1 MNGNREN
8 GSGVGAQ
15 LVAKAASRAK
25 ESARELEL
33 RLKELRAAEDALER
47 SATALDEAISAYA
60 HARTTARRFFAEAD
74 LQEAGA
80 TRPPRSRRPARD
92 T

>member
-1 MNGNREN
+1 MNGDRVN

-60 HARTTARRFFAEAD
+60 QARTAARRFFAEED
-74 LQEAGA
+74 LREAGA
-80 TRPPRSRRPARD
+80 PRPPRSRRPVRE